1 MKGSTVDAMSDAV
14 DNAELMLSCISLAY
28 KGVHPHRGNDL
39 CVGVAHSSD
48 QVFFVAESANC
59 RLELQYGHQQ
69 DVAMVPLMMEKG
81 YRPNGWLGLLLGT
94 RL

>member
-28 KGVHPHRGNDL
+28 KGAWSHRGDHL
-39 CVGVAHSSD
+39 CVGVA
-48 QVFFVAESANC
+48 QWLLFVAESANC

>member
-28 KGVHPHRGNDL
+28 KGVHPHRGDHL
-39 CVGVAHSSD
+39 CIGVAHSSD
-48 QVFFVAESANC
+48 VFVAESANC

>member
-1 MKGSTVDAMSDAV
+1 M
-14 DNAELMLSCISLAY
+14 
-28 KGVHPHRGNDL
+28 
-39 CVGVAHSSD
+39 
-48 QVFFVAESANC
+48 AESANC

-69 DVAMVPLMMEKG
+69 DVPMVPLMMEKG

>member
-1 MKGSTVDAMSDAV
+1 MSDAV

-28 KGVHPHRGNDL
+28 KGAWSLRINRL
-39 CVGVAHSSD
+39 CLLSGLR
-48 QVFFVAESANC
+48 FVAESANC

-69 DVAMVPLMMEKG
+69 DVAMIPLMMEKG

>member
-1 MKGSTVDAMSDAV
+1 MRWSCSAV
-14 DNAELMLSCISLAY
+14 C
-28 KGVHPHRGNDL
+28 
-39 CVGVAHSSD
+39 
-48 QVFFVAESANC
+48 FVAESANC

-69 DVAMVPLMMEKG
+69 DVAMIPLMMEKG